1 MVAGVV
7 ENVLHVELF
16 VDLSPRPFR
25 FTVVHR
31 DFAWKSVFRAG
42 WLVLPEWCLEELMH
56 HIYIYMVLPEWCS
69 EEGYSPSV
77 LSQLALKLK

>member
-1 MVAGVV
+1 MATGVV
-7 ENVLHVELF
+7 ENVFHVELF
-16 VDLSPRPFR
+16 VDLSPRP

-56 HIYIYMVLPEWCS
+56 HIYGVAGVVFRGRQITRRLFTLGIVTIGVE
-69 EEGYSPSV
+69 
-77 LSQLALKLK
+77 A

>member
-1 MVAGVV
+1 MVGNGRKVGEVVAGVV
-7 ENVLHVELF
+7 ENVLRVELF
-16 VDLSPRPFR
+16 VDLSPRP

-42 WLVLPEWCLEELMH
+42 WLVLPEWC
-56 HIYIYMVLPEWCS
+56 S

>member
-7 ENVLHVELF
+7 ENVLRVELF
-16 VDLSPRPFR
+16 VDLSPS
-25 FTVVHR
+25 VVHR
-31 DFAWKSVFRAG
+31 DFAWKIVFLAG